1 MPSIYDVANH
11 FDDIAITDGYTGAA
25 LYYGQFS
32 SFLESSP
39 DGSTSQRRTLSLAP
53 GLSLPTRKV
62 ISALSERWI
71 VGMGNVDGIYGETIR
86 QSFWMKK
93 VSNSYTILTPGQAAL
108 NSAGTSAYGH
118 KLYLKDTVNG
128 SSDAE
133 YDPFYNFY
141 FSTTETI
148 AKGSVLKFGSIYYY
162 VRTVN
167 DGLSGLI
174 EAGTDELDSGA
185 YQSVTFTLTG
195 AYNPVT
201 DTYAAGSTTTGAIF
215 MDRYM
220 LYQKR
225 TQTDMQSLAGD
236 MSLLVATSA
245 VTPVVGKTV
254 TVSSRSW
261 KILAVTAE
269 QDSWLLHIR
278 RI

>member
-1 MPSIYDVANH
+1 MVDIYAVANH
-11 FDDIAITDGYTGAA
+11 FDDIAITDAYSGAA

-53 GLSLPTRKV
+53 GLTLPARKV
-62 ISALSERWI
+62 ISALSEIWI
-71 VGMGNVDGIYGETIR
+71 VGLGNVDGIYGQPIR

-93 VSNSYTILTPGQAAL
+93 ASGSYTILTPGQAAL
-108 NSAGTSAYGH
+108 NSAGTTAYGH
-118 KLYLKDTVNG
+118 ALSLKDTVNG
-128 SSDAE
+128 VSDAE

-141 FSTTETI
+141 FSTTEPV
-148 AKGSVLKFGSIYYY
+148 AKGSILKSGSTYYY
-162 VRTVN
+162 VRATN

-201 DTYAAGSTTTGAIF
+201 DVYAAGSTTTGAIL

-225 TQTDMQSLAGD
+225 TETDSQNLAGD

-245 VTPVVGKTV
+245 VTPAVGKTV
-254 TVSSRSW
+254 TISSRTW

-269 QDSWLLHIR
+269 QDAWLLHIR
-278 RI
+278 RV

>member
-1 MPSIYDVANH
+1 MPSIYDIASH
-11 FDDIAITDGYTGAA
+11 FDDIAITDGYTGAP

-53 GLSLPTRKV
+53 GLALPARKV
-62 ISALSERWI
+62 ITALSEQWI
-71 VGMGNVDGIYGETIR
+71 VGMGNVDGIYGMPIR

-93 VSNSYTILTPGQAAL
+93 ASGSYAILTPAQAAL
-108 NSAGTSAYGH
+108 NSAGITAYGH

-128 SSDAE
+128 ASDSE

-141 FSTTETI
+141 FSTSEPVT
-148 AKGSVLKFGSIYYY
+148 KGSILRFGTLYYY
-162 VRTVN
+162 VRATN
-167 DGLSGLI
+167 DGLDGLT
-174 EAGTDELDSGA
+174 EAGTDELDTGA
-185 YQSVTFTLTG
+185 YQSVTFTSTG

-201 DTYAAGSTTTGAIF
+201 DTYSAGSTATTGIL

-225 TQTDMQSLAGD
+225 TEADQQSLAGD

-245 VTPVVGKTV
+245 VTPVVGKLV
-254 TVSSRSW
+254 TISSRSW

-269 QDSWLLHIR
+269 QDAWLLHIR
-278 RI
+278 RA

>member
-1 MPSIYDVANH
+1 MPDIYAVASH

-53 GLSLPTRKV
+53 GLTLPTRKV
-62 ISALSERWI
+62 ISALSELWI
-71 VGMGNVDGIYGETIR
+71 VGMGNVDGIYGQAIR

-93 VSNSYTILTPGQAAL
+93 STGSYSILTPGQAAL
-108 NSAGTSAYGH
+108 GSAGTTAYGH

-141 FSTTETI
+141 FSTSEPIT
-148 AKGSVLKFGSIYYY
+148 KGCLLKFGATYYY
-162 VRTVN
+162 VRATN
-167 DGLSGLI
+167 DGLSGLV
-174 EAGTDELDSGA
+174 EAGADEIDADAS
-185 YQSVTFTLTG
+185 QSVTFTSTG
-195 AYNPVT
+195 AFNPVT
-201 DTYAAGSTTTGAIF
+201 DAYAAGSTATTAIL

-225 TQTDMQSLAGD
+225 TEADTQSLAGD

-254 TVSSRSW
+254 TISSRSW

-269 QDSWLLHIR
+269 QDAWLLHIR
-278 RI
+278 RV